1 MIPTTFKFTIAPL
14 TGAAT
19 QVKGTLYRFQPSRTG
34 QSPDWTRQDGQFPEE
49 YPAVPITDRSFWE
62 GRYALCTLTLEREDG
77 ERLEMNDAVVTL
89 QRERNIVSTPMVG
102 MDGTVKEYINEGD
115 YDIKIAVGIQAVR
128 DGRIVDEYPSDGIRE
143 LRKFL
148 DEKAS
153 LNVFYSEFLGIF
165 DITKMVIKK
174 VSLTQNTASN
184 YQTLTIEAW
193 SDEDYNVY
201 STEY

>member
-89 QRERNIVSTPMVG
+89 TRKRNIVSTSMVG

-115 YDIKIAVGIQAVR
+115 YDIEITVGIQAVS
-128 DGRIVDEYPSDGIRE
+128 DGHIVDEYPSDGIRE

-148 DEKAS
+148 DEKEA
-153 LNVFYSEFLGIF
+153 LNVHSEFLDIF
-165 DITKMVIKK
+165 DITKMVVTEVK
-174 VSLTQNTASN
+174 LTQNTACN
-184 YQTLTIEAW
+184 YQTLAIKAV
-193 SDEDYNVY
+193 SDGEYNVY

>member
-34 QSPDWTRQDGQFPEE
+34 QSPDWTRQDGQFPGE

-89 QRERNIVSTPMVG
+89 QRQRNIVSTPMVG

-115 YDIKIAVGIQAVR
+115 YSIDIAVGIQAVS
-128 DGRIVDEYPSDGIRE
+128 DGHIVDEYPSDGIRE

-148 DEKAS
+148 DEKEA
-153 LNVFYSEFLGIF
+153 LNVHSEFLDIF
-165 DITKMVIKK
+165 DITKMVVTEVK
-174 VSLTQNTASN
+174 LTQNTASN
-184 YQTLTIEAW
+184 YQTLAIKAV
-193 SDEDYNVY
+193 SDDDYNVY